1 MDNLQKV
8 EQIVRDVFDDSSIS
22 VTKGTIIRE
31 LPNWDSFTHISLMA
45 AIQDEFHTDFSIEEI
60 SSIERIQEIL
70 EKIESYGKN

>member
-22 VTKGTIIRE
+22 VTKATIIRE